1 MATAHYVDVVEQD
14 RTAVDVALLTTR
26 LVAGIV
32 MIPHGAQHLLGSFNG
47 PGLAGTVQYLGTI
60 GYLVA
65 IGEFFGGIG
74 LVAGILSR
82 FSAAAISIIMLGA
95 ILTTHLQFGFFM
107 NWTGAHKGEGYE
119 YHLLVLALTAFL
131 MIRGAG
137 AFSIDHL
144 LSSPASDRSK
154 VAAHAA

>member
-1 MATAHYVDVVEQD
+1 MATAHYVEVVEQD

-26 LVAGIV
+26 LVAGMV

-47 PGLAGTVQYLGTI
+47 PGLAGTVQYLGTV

-95 ILTTHLQFGFFM
+95 IVITHAQFGFFM
-107 NWTGAHKGEGYE
+107 NWTGMQKGEGFE
-119 YHLLVLALTAFL
+119 YHLVMIGLLLPTLVAGPGRFSLA
-131 MIRGAG
+131 R
-137 AFSIDHL
+137 L
-144 LSSPASDRSK
+144 LPLPTFME
-154 VAAHAA
+154 